1 MSPGEAGIAILT
13 KGGVHAGLEGV
24 RCVVARTIWIF
35 GDQLSLDHPGLRAG
49 PRTGDRLLFIES
61 RKRGARLRYHRHKLV
76 LIYAAMRHFA
86 AVRRAE
92 GWAVDYH
99 ELAETEDFEGGW
111 RRHLAAGRPEE
122 IVMCAPNNRFEHAAV
137 EALARKLGLPVR
149 FLPAVNFL
157 VPREEFAA
165 WAKGSKRLLME
176 NHYRRVRRELG
187 VLVDDRGE
195 PEGGAWNFDAENRKP
210 FKDFAAGATPPAP
223 PRGSTDAV
231 TRAVIADV
239 TRFFPDAPGDAETFW
254 LPVTRAEALGWL
266 EDFVG
271 RRLGNFGDFQ
281 DVMAAGER
289 TMFHSL
295 LSPMMNIGLLQ
306 PRECVDAAVEAYR
319 AGRAPLAATEGF
331 VRQILGWREFVN
343 GVYWL
348 KGEDYLASNGLGAE
362 RALPAFFYD
371 GRTDMNCVRECVEQV
386 RATSYN
392 HHIQR
397 LMVLGNF
404 LLLAGVRPQEALR
417 WFTEMYVDAHEW
429 VMAANVLGMA
439 LHADG
444 GFMATK
450 PYAGGGA
457 YISRMSDYCR
467 GCRFDPAKKSGPGA
481 CPFNLLYW
489 NFYDRHGDRF
499 ARNPRTAMMVRSWRS
514 RPEAERA
521 RIVAEAEGFLGELG
535 DGR

>member
-1 MSPGEAGIAILT
+1 M
-13 KGGVHAGLEGV
+13 
-24 RCVVARTIWIF
+24 ARTVWIL
-35 GDQLSLDHPGLRAG
+35 GDQLSPGHPGLRVA
-49 PRTGDRLLFIES
+49 RKEADRLLFIES
-61 RKRGARLRYHRHKLV
+61 RKRGAHLRYHRHKLV

-86 AVRRAE
+86 AERRAE
-92 GWAVDYH
+92 GWTVDYH
-99 ELAETEDFEGGW
+99 EMGETEDFAAGW
-111 RRHLAAGRPEE
+111 ERHLQGGKPEE
-122 IVMCAPNNRFEHAAV
+122 IVMAAPNDRFEHAAV
-137 EALARKLGLPVR
+137 EALARRLGLPVR
-149 FLPAVNFL
+149 FLEPVSFL
-157 VPREEFAA
+157 VPRAEFAT

-176 NHYRRVRRELG
+176 NHYRRLRRELG

-195 PEGGAWNFDAENRKP
+195 PEGGAWNYDAENRKP
-210 FKDFAAGATPPAP
+210 FKAFAAEARPPAA
-223 PRGSTDAV
+223 PREEPDAV

-239 TRFFPDAPGDAETFW
+239 TRHFPDAPGDAATFW
-254 LPVTRAEALGWL
+254 LPVTRARARAWL
-266 EDFVG
+266 EDFVA
-271 RRLGNFGDFQ
+271 RRLEHFGDYQ
-281 DVMAAGER
+281 DVMASGER

-295 LSPMMNIGLLQ
+295 ISPMINVGLLQ
-306 PRECVDAAVEAYR
+306 PGECVDAAVAAYR

-348 KGEDYLASNGLGAE
+348 KGPAYLEVNGLGAE
-362 RALPAFFYD
+362 RPLPSFFYD
-371 GRTDMNCVRECVEQV
+371 GRTELNCVRECVEQV
-386 RATSYN
+386 LATGYN

-417 WFTEMYVDAHEW
+417 WFTELYVDAYEW

-450 PYAGGGA
+450 PYAGAGA

-467 GCRFDPAKKSGPGA
+467 GCRFDPNKKSGPGA

-489 NFYDRHGDRF
+489 AFYDRHGDRF
-499 ARNPRTAMMVRSWRS
+499 ERNPRTAMMVRGWRK
-514 RPEAERA
+514 RPEEERRRIVGEAER
-521 RIVAEAEGFLGELG
+521 FLAGL
-535 DGR
+535 DPA